1 MTDQGISIYEE
12 NKNSIHKYLTKLDQ
26 ECKKLMGPMNKYVP
40 PSKNPYRYLDAEE
53 FKDIIVGTNQKQH
66 VIKNCK
72 FTPYTNKPFSENNR
86 YYEDIT
92 SKKECDY
99 AYGTWDENGLNR
111 KNKVAKGVCW
121 VDPKDKECSD
131 AIDTRLLKAPYSK
144 FKDMSA
150 EIIQNTDT
158 CNAIENCAF
167 KKTSKY
173 TYDCIQSSDPKAK
186 NKVDVQEEDDG
197 PVMRAS
203 KDMPSVNDP
212 KLEDYLKNWYESDK
226 SPDTSELLGKGNRCV
241 NTIVEENIKK
251 PDDLILKTYID
262 FIQLDPRKKEDA
274 ELLRSKMPSDNYFK
288 NYKTH
293 WIHYNKDFTK
303 SNVLKD
309 FYHRMIDQQLKGT
322 EPLEEVI
329 EGPKP
334 KVVKKGF
341 FPSIPQ
347 SVVNIIMKRIAETND
362 NKRGMLAWHS
372 TGSGKTA
379 TATGVI
385 DAFWDTDRP
394 IVFASSIDAVASNP
408 DFKFHEYAMNLF
420 PRFQQGIYKGNTREE
435 SMALIAQAF
444 KKRNIRFLSFAKLS
458 HRVEHAVDYKKEH
471 KLVGGFIRDG
481 TREPIGGV
489 AGGAGVAKVKTH
501 ADILNSES
509 YVDLTNAILIIDE
522 VHNLF
527 RPLANQKKE
536 HEYLEKFIIDPT
548 RFPNMKVVILTAT
561 PGDNIPDVIKL
572 LNAVRDY
579 NKPVIKAP
587 DINSAESMDRFKDQI
602 KGLVSFFDMSNDRT
616 KFPDLIDK
624 QVFIKA
630 PMSEVQYSKYI
641 DAYKTVAA
649 SNKNFAKL
657 AKDNKVSKYW
667 EGPRKYANTLFNFEK
682 DMSLKD
688 FSGKMPY
695 LLENIMKFPNE
706 KQYVYSA
713 FYTRAG
719 YGGHGVVAIG
729 KELEKLGY
737 SKLTVKDAK
746 KFNKA
751 GVLPP
756 KGKRYILVIS
766 TELGEESG
774 NAGNNLAELLKIY
787 NHKDNKNGEIIHVML
802 ASQSYNEGIDL
813 KDLRQIHFFEPLVTM
828 ASDKQA
834 IGRGR
839 RYCSHSNLEYDQWYV
854 QIHRYMSEPPII
866 VKIDNTEV
874 IAKLKSDIFEL
885 ENKIEKFSDK
895 SSINEMILELKNK
908 EAQYKAIKKVKGST
922 AGILSE
928 IEALEVD
935 INKKKLAY
943 NQDKEY
949 VSGYKAELKEK
960 EKALKKLS
968 EIPKKP
974 VENIEN
980 IEERIFKESR
990 ERMKEL
996 LIVYN
1001 ALKEAAIDCKVL
1013 NEFHSAISSS
1023 EDLKIKCHQF

>member
-1 MTDQGISIYEE
+1 MTDLGISIYEE
-12 NKNSIHKYLTKLDQ
+12 NKNSIHKYLTKLDL
-26 ECKKLMGPMNKYVP
+26 ECKKLMGPMNRYVP
-40 PSKNPYRYLDAEE
+40 PSKNAYRYLDAEE
-53 FKDIIVGTNQKQH
+53 YKDIIVGTNQKQH
-66 VIKNCK
+66 IIKNCK
-72 FTPYTNKPFSENNR
+72 FTPDNNKPYSANNR
-86 YYEDIT
+86 YYEDIL
-92 SKKECDY
+92 SKKECNY
-99 AYGTWDENGLNR
+99 GYGTWDENGLNR

-131 AIDTRLLKAPYSK
+131 ALDTRLLKAPYSK

-150 EIIQNTDT
+150 EIIKNTDT

-173 TYDCIQSSDPKAK
+173 TYDCIQSNEKKMDKTK
-186 NKVDVQEEDDG
+186 IEEEEG

-212 KLEDYLKNWYESDK
+212 KLEEYLKNWYESDK

-241 NTIVEENIKK
+241 NTIVEDDIKK
-251 PDDLILKTYID
+251 PDDIILKTYID

-274 ELLRSKMPSDNYFK
+274 ELLRSKMPSEIVFK
-288 NYKTH
+288 NYKSH

-303 SNVLKD
+303 SHVLKH

-322 EPLEEVI
+322 EALEEEDNTV
-329 EGPKP
+329 KAVKT
-334 KVVKKGF
+334 KVAKKGF
-341 FPSIPQ
+341 LPSIPQ

-385 DAFWDTDRP
+385 DAFWETDRP
-394 IVFASSIDAVASNP
+394 IIFASSIDAVASNP
-408 DFKFHEYAMNLF
+408 DYKFHEYAMNLF
-420 PRFQQGIYKGNTREE
+420 PRFQQGIYKGNSREE

-481 TREPIGGV
+481 SRVGGDKV
-489 AGGAGVAKVKTH
+489 VKVKSH
-501 ADILNSES
+501 ADILNGES

-579 NKPVIKAP
+579 NKPVIKVP
-587 DINSAESMDRFKDQI
+587 DINSAESMDRFKDHI

-630 PMSEVQYSKYI
+630 PMSDIQYAKYI
-641 DAYKTVAA
+641 EAYKTVAV
-649 SNKNFAKL
+649 SNKNFIKL
-657 AKDNKVSKYW
+657 SKDNKVSKYW

-695 LLENIMKFPNE
+695 LLENILKFPDE

-737 SKLTVKDAK
+737 TKLTVKDAK

-751 GVLPP
+751 EILPP

-774 NAGNNLAELLKIY
+774 NAGKNLDELLKIY
-787 NHKDNKNGEIIHVML
+787 NHKDNKNGELIHVML

-839 RYCSHSNLEYDQWYV
+839 RYCSHSNLEYNQWYV

-866 VKIDNTEV
+866 VKIDNTEI
-874 IAKLKSDIFEL
+874 IAKLKSDIFDL
-885 ENKIEKFSDK
+885 ENKIVTFSNKD
-895 SSINEMILELKNK
+895 SISQMILELKNK

-928 IEALEVD
+928 IDALETD
-935 INKKKLAY
+935 ITKNKLAY
-943 NQDKEY
+943 DANKEY
-949 VSGYKAELKEK
+949 ISGYKIELKEK
-960 EKALKKLS
+960 EKILKKLS
-968 EIPKKP
+968 EIQKKP

-996 LIVYN
+996 LVVYN
-1001 ALKEAAIDCKVL
+1001 ALKEAAIDCKSL
-1013 NEFHSAISSS
+1013 NEFHSSISSS